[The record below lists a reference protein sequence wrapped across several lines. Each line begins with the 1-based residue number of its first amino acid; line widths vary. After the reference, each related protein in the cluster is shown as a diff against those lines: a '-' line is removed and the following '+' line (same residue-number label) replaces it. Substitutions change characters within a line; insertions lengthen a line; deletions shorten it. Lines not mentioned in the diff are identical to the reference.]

1 MTDPVITPSTATA
14 SRVGVRRWPWLLTA
28 SLSFIAVTGWLLT
41 TEDSIDIEQRA
52 STPALPMVS
61 IETVE
66 VASATVTVQ
75 AFAELKPRWS
85 TEIRAGVGGRI
96 TEVTDAAL
104 AGSPVNKDTE
114 LLRLEDSAY
123 RAELAQAELNLA
135 DAHRQ
140 LLRAESETAVAR
152 RQYRSRGDDQAN
164 ALALK
169 LPELQ
174 VAKKAITAA
183 EARLAAARVQLSE
196 TRISTP
202 FAGIVTRRLVSPGQ
216 RVSVGDALIEL
227 ADNRTLELTAELSRQ
242 DWQLLAQPIT
252 NRIAQLSNSQGKPL
266 GQAKIRQGGG
276 FLDNSSRQ
284 YQLFLQV
291 DNAHNSPLLAGDFVQ
306 IQLPG
311 IRVDQALNLPASA
324 ITQNGKVWH
333 LDANNQLRMFTP
345 DILFRR
351 QQRVVIRAPEGA
363 SQWRI
368 ATTPL
373 AAFLPGQQVQ
383 PRAGQED

>member
-1 MTDPVITPSTATA
+1 MTDPVITPAVTNHATT
-14 SRVGVRRWPWLLTA
+14 GVRRWPWLLAA

-41 TEDSIDIEQRA
+41 TKDSIDIEQRA
-52 STPALPMVS
+52 STPALPVVS

-66 VASATVTVQ
+66 VTPATVTVQ

-96 TEVTDAAL
+96 TEVTEAAL
-104 AGSPVNKDTE
+104 AGSPVNKGTE
-114 LLRLEDSAY
+114 LVRLEDSTY

-152 RQYRSRGDDQAN
+152 RQYRNRGDDQAN

-174 VAKKAITAA
+174 VAKQAVTAA
-183 EARLAAARVQLSE
+183 EARLAAARVQLAE

-252 NRIAQLSNSQGKPL
+252 NHIARLSDSRGKPL

-284 YQLFLQV
+284 YLLFLQV
-291 DNAHNSPLLAGDFVQ
+291 DNAHHSPLLAGDFVQ
-306 IQLPG
+306 ISLPG

-363 SQWRI
+363 LQWRI